1 LFKDL
6 IVCTLVVCSSY
17 TPARRERAANDET
30 ARWLF
35 EKSDGD
41 LDFSNEEQNKLL
53 VCRKILV

>member
-1 LFKDL
+1 
-6 IVCTLVVCSSY
+6 VVCSSY